1 MIHIVSYFSTV
12 YLRYRQEKH
21 GLIYTLVNK
30 TEKTSTKPI
39 FTPKQ
44 GQCHAFL
51 IRRQSG
57 RNGVLEESTLKS
69 TRAHARLF
77 KFTSGSRL
85 SSSHMVPNDVRAQAL
100 CLTRFQLILSKSA
113 SRRPAPNQ
121 LRKWEKAN
129 FTLMITLKWTSN
141 SPREI
146 RIAPQLDG
154 YGRTR
159 HRFRVSSVRESSV

>member
-21 GLIYTLVNK
+21 GLINTLVNK

-51 IRRQSG
+51 IRRQIG
-57 RNGVLEESTLKS
+57 RNVLEESILKS

-77 KFTSGSRL
+77 KFTTDSRL

-100 CLTRFQLILSKSA
+100 CLTRFQLLISKSA

-121 LRKWEKAN
+121 LREMGKSEFYADDN
-129 FTLMITLKWTSN
+129 PEM
-141 SPREI
+141 
-146 RIAPQLDG
+146 D
-154 YGRTR
+154 
-159 HRFRVSSVRESSV
+159 